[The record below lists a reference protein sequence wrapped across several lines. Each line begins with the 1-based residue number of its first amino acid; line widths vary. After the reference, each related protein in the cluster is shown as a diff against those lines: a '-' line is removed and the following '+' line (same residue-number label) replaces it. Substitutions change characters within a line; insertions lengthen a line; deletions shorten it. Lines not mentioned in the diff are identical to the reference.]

1 MTPIRRDNLPDTRQ
15 RGFTLVELI
24 VSTIML
30 SVIVGAT
37 TLVVFQSLRS
47 RDAARAGGEAFSRAQ
62 IAAGRIVA
70 DAQNA
75 LRDTDLLKG
84 KVQVTAGG
92 VGGTSGLLLLTHQ
105 QRPVRTGYE
114 VPEGEE
120 YEVQYRLE
128 PATIR
133 AASANS
139 RLAQYSLWRRADPN
153 LDDTVDGGGVAAAV
167 VDGVTTLTVEAY
179 DGQKWLTAWDSDA
192 DGYPFALRVTVSA
205 CDEAGKRVSTAR
217 RVVAIDRTPLPL
229 PAPEEETDSATDPAT
244 GGGQ

>member
-1 MTPIRRDNLPDTRQ
+1 MVSRRSIIPDGPRP

-47 RDAARAGGEAFSRAQ
+47 RDAARSGGEAFSRAQ
-62 IAAGRIVA
+62 VAAGRIVA

-84 KVQVTAGG
+84 KIQVTAGG
-92 VGGTSGLLLLTHQ
+92 AGGSSGLLLLTHQ
-105 QRPVRTGYE
+105 QRPVRTGFD
-114 VPEGEE
+114 VPEGDE

-128 PATIR
+128 PADLR
-133 AASANS
+133 AASVES
-139 RLAQYSLWRRADPN
+139 RLSQYTLWRRADPN

-167 VDGVTTLTVEAY
+167 MDGLTTLSVEAY
-179 DGQKWLTAWDSDA
+179 DGQKWQATWDSDA

-205 CDEAGKRVSTAR
+205 CDEAGRRVSTAR

-229 PAPEEETDSATDPAT
+229 PEPEEETDTTATT

>member
-1 MTPIRRDNLPDTRQ
+1 MVPLSADIPGCTPR

-47 RDAARAGGEAFSRAQ
+47 RDAARAAGEAFSRAQ
-62 IAAGRIVA
+62 VAARRVAA

-105 QRPVRTGYE
+105 QRPVRTGYD

-128 PATIR
+128 PATLR
-133 AASANS
+133 AASADS
-139 RLAQYSLWRRADPN
+139 RLAQYTLWRRADPN

-167 VDGVTTLTVEAY
+167 VDGVTALTVEAY
-179 DGQKWLTAWDSDA
+179 DGQKWLTTWDSDA
-192 DGYPFALRVTVSA
+192 DGYPFALRVTISA

-229 PAPEEETDSATDPAT
+229 PAPEEETDTATDSGT